1 MAKQLVWS
9 VPTPLH
15 QVPGS
20 HGMVTHSIYEG
31 RTGGEVSGTF
41 HEPKNNKS
49 WITEIKIS
57 FFRVKKIRK

>member
-41 HEPKNNKS
+41 HEPKK
-49 WITEIKIS
+49 
-57 FFRVKKIRK
+57 